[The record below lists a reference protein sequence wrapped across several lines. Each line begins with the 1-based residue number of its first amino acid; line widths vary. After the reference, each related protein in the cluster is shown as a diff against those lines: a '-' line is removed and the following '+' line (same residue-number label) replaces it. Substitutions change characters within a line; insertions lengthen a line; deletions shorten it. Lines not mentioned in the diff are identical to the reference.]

1 VRGFFLFGPYTRGMA
16 NEPRPLSEGDVRK
29 VARLSRL
36 AITDEQARVY
46 QGQLA
51 HVLGY
56 IERVRGVDLSGV
68 EPLTHVSG
76 AVNRLD
82 ADVPGPTLPTD
93 TLMRMAP
100 QSVPPF
106 VKVPKVI
113 DEGGGA

>member
-1 VRGFFLFGPYTRGMA
+1 M
-16 NEPRPLSEGDVRK
+16 RK

-51 HVLGY
+51 AVLGY
-56 IERVRGVDLSGV
+56 MERLRGADLAGV

-82 ADVPGPTLPTD
+82 EDAPGPTLPTE

-100 QSVPPF
+100 ESMPPF

-113 DEGGGA
+113 DDGGGA